1 MAPACSAP
9 PKPAGPLPVH
19 ILQVRALQPQAV
31 AAWWQ
36 AGHPG
41 WAIYPVD
48 SEHFLTTG
56 ALDNVSLPLPNDSAI
71 PTPGAGPAAAPAP
84 PPPTAFMPP
93 GGDAAAAAAAA
104 VAGALGQHAGTP
116 PLPPAAAPPSLAA
129 AFNPALASAFMS
141 AAGGAAGLPNDALLR
156 AMSPLMHG
164 GELAM
169 LLCLAGGWGTRRA
182 AVLRCPAWSRMSLP
196 LAAASP
202 TFPCASH
209 LGPLQAASRAR

>member
-1 MAPACSAP
+1 MRS
-9 PKPAGPLPVH
+9 
-19 ILQVRALQPQAV
+19 LQPQAV

-48 SEHFLTTG
+48 SEQFLTTG
-56 ALDNVSLPLPNDSAI
+56 ALENVSLPLPND
-71 PTPGAGPAAAPAP
+71 AGVPPPAAVAAAPAALPAP
-84 PPPTAFMPP
+84 PPPAALMPP
-93 GGDAAAAAAAA
+93 GGDPAAAAAAA

-141 AAGGAAGLPNDALLR
+141 AAGGAAGLQNDALLR

-164 GELAM
+164 GEL
-169 LLCLAGGWGTRRA
+169 
-182 AVLRCPAWSRMSLP
+182 P
-196 LAAASP
+196 ASP
-202 TFPCASH
+202 ASLVRT
-209 LGPLQAASRAR
+209 LGPQEASCPQTTCSTST

>member
-1 MAPACSAP
+1 MLLLPAPIS
-9 PKPAGPLPVH
+9 
-19 ILQVRALQPQAV
+19 LQVRTLQPQAV

-48 SEHFLTTG
+48 SEQFLTTG
-56 ALDNVSLPLPNDSAI
+56 ALENVNLPLPSESGA
-71 PTPGAGPAAAPAP
+71 TVPGVAPAAATLPAP
-84 PPPTAFMPP
+84 PAPAGLMPP
-93 GGDAAAAAAAA
+93 GGDPAATAAAAM
-104 VAGALGQHAGTP
+104 AGALGQHAGTP

-164 GELAM
+164 GE
-169 LLCLAGGWGTRRA
+169 R
-182 AVLRCPAWSRMSLP
+182 
-196 LAAASP
+196 
-202 TFPCASH
+202 
-209 LGPLQAASRAR
+209 